1 MRFLLVGLSAAL
13 TLVGLT
19 AAQQPASG
27 VFLGIRGAP
36 PASGR
41 PGASV
46 VELVPGGTGA
56 ALGLRPGDVII
67 EANGKPIASSEDMQA
82 FTRGLRPG
90 DRIELKVVRNAEPM
104 TLTGV
109 AAAGGPPVAVTAE
122 VARSTALD
130 FARALEEDYYD
141 PAIGARY
148 AQRLRV
154 QAAAAAY
161 DAAGNRGALA
171 SRLTEEVQAISPDK
185 HLRLLDGPADGGPRM
200 RRVAVGGQVQ
210 AATIAPG
217 QPLEEAR
224 EIAPGILY
232 LRFALFPNDPA
243 VIAAVTEFLD
253 SHQDA
258 SSVIFDIRGH
268 RGGSTG
274 IMDAIFPYLYAEE
287 TPLIRTDAR
296 ESVARRYGGQPPA
309 TMRRLS
315 APAGIVRDEHVA
327 IPHPSKNGLKD
338 AKVFV
343 LTSNASGSAAEH
355 FALALK
361 ASGRA
366 TLIGATTRGMGN
378 FALGG
383 TRPVANG
390 FSAFIPSGRS
400 YDPHTG
406 KGWEGTG
413 VEPNLAVD
421 PAAALVEA
429 LVRSGL
435 DRSDA
440 EALGR
445 PKD

>member
-1 MRFLLVGLSAAL
+1 
-13 TLVGLT
+13 
-19 AAQQPASG
+19 
-27 VFLGIRGAP
+27 
-36 PASGR
+36 
-41 PGASV
+41 
-46 VELVPGGTGA
+46 
-56 ALGLRPGDVII
+56 
-67 EANGKPIASSEDMQA
+67 
-82 FTRGLRPG
+82 
-90 DRIELKVVRNAEPM
+90 
-104 TLTGV
+104 
-109 AAAGGPPVAVTAE
+109 
-122 VARSTALD
+122 
-130 FARALEEDYYD
+130 
-141 PAIGARY
+141 
-148 AQRLRV
+148 
-154 QAAAAAY
+154 
-161 DAAGNRGALA
+161 
-171 SRLTEEVQAISPDK
+171 
-185 HLRLLDGPADGGPRM
+185 
-200 RRVAVGGQVQ
+200 
-210 AATIAPG
+210 
-217 QPLEEAR
+217 
-224 EIAPGILY
+224 
-232 LRFALFPNDPA
+232 
-243 VIAAVTEFLD
+243 
-253 SHQDA
+253 
-258 SSVIFDIRGH
+258 
-268 RGGSTG
+268 
-274 IMDAIFPYLYAEE
+274 
-287 TPLIRTDAR
+287 
-296 ESVARRYGGQPPA
+296 
-309 TMRRLS
+309 MRRLS

-445 PKD
+445 PKA